1 MGNLSRKL
9 LAEFIGTAF
18 LLAGII
24 GSGAMAARLT
34 DDVGLQLLI
43 NAFATGAVL
52 VAVIL
57 SLGSISGAH
66 INPAVTLVDWWYGGV
81 TNREAGGYIAVQLS
95 GGVVGVLIAN
105 LMFDL
110 NLISWATTDRTGPDL
125 WLAEIVA
132 TFGLVLVIFGVVRS
146 GRPEAAPYVVGAFI
160 AGAFF
165 FTSSTAFANPAV
177 SVGRMFSDTFAG
189 ISPESVPAFLAGQLI
204 GAGAAVVAI
213 RALFPDAAEVADAVV
228 VPHERSDS

>member
-66 INPAVTLVDWWYGGV
+66 INPA
-81 TNREAGGYIAVQLS
+81 
-95 GGVVGVLIAN
+95 
-105 LMFDL
+105 
-110 NLISWATTDRTGPDL
+110 
-125 WLAEIVA
+125 
-132 TFGLVLVIFGVVRS
+132 
-146 GRPEAAPYVVGAFI
+146 
-160 AGAFF
+160 
-165 FTSSTAFANPAV
+165 
-177 SVGRMFSDTFAG
+177 
-189 ISPESVPAFLAGQLI
+189 
-204 GAGAAVVAI
+204 
-213 RALFPDAAEVADAVV
+213 
-228 VPHERSDS
+228 